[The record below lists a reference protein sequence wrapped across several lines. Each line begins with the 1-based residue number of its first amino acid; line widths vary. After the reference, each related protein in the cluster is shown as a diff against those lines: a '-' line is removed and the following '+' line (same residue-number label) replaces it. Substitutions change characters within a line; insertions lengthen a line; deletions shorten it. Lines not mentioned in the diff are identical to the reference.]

1 MELDELTYTRL
12 LVLAAVL
19 AMVAVWAYGRAR
31 DRRRQTRFAALAQS
45 FGSEVAREGET
56 LSHFPVE
63 IDGRTFDVRLQH
75 LGRGIGSNWSPG
87 WCVITRVALRG
98 VSDLHSA
105 EIRPRW
111 RRPRV
116 VDPRDPDFEKHF
128 SLLDAGYPLR
138 QGWLNDRVRGA
149 IAHFY
154 ALELPLDPLVLE
166 EGRLLHRSLLPV
178 RRFSRDTLREL
189 LARQAAVAAALERA
203 L

>member
-1 MELDELTYTRL
+1 MDELTYTRL
-12 LVLAAVL
+12 VVLAVVL

-31 DRRRQTRFAALAQS
+31 DRRRQARFAALARS
-45 FGSEVAREGET
+45 FGSEVVREGES
-56 LSHFPVE
+56 LSRFPLE

-87 WCVITRVALRG
+87 WSVITAVALRE

-105 EIRPRW
+105 EIRPRL

-128 SLLDAGYPLR
+128 PVLDAGYPLR

-154 ALELPLDPLVLE
+154 AFELPLDPLVLE
-166 EGRLLHRSLLPV
+166 EGRLIHRSLLPV
-178 RRFSRDTLREL
+178 KRFGAATLREL
-189 LARQAAVAAALERA
+189 LTRQLAVAAALERV